1 MNPFQDQKCSVLLC
15 IETSFHLCL
24 VQRGEGFVEGGR
36 EEAFVKCTKSC
47 LHVCCKK
54 EEK

>member
-1 MNPFQDQKCSVLLC
+1 MSGAKGGRAC
-15 IETSFHLCL
+15 
-24 VQRGEGFVEGGR
+24 GGGR

-47 LHVCCKK
+47 LYVCCKK

>member
-1 MNPFQDQKCSVLLC
+1 MSAAK
-15 IETSFHLCL
+15 
-24 VQRGEGFVEGGR
+24 GEGLVEGGR

-47 LHVCCKK
+47 LYVCCKK